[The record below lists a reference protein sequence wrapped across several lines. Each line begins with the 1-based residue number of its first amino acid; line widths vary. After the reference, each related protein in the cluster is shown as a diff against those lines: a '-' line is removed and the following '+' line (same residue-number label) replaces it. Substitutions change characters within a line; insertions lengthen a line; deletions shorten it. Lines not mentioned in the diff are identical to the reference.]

1 MAKKK
6 VQSISETIGSVL
18 VKEITRNTWQVS
30 TLVAI
35 DQGIHTLVQKQ
46 ILPLPCSSA
55 LDFLE
60 ETCEQCPIPWIFL
73 FVEANRTLNAP
84 EVDYSLDVLQDVLI
98 SHGGIFSQNIM
109 TQPSQNLLLTDH
121 DGCGGSGNLVPEY
134 LTRSRMRMEVRF
146 TVIQNAVR
154 PTAYGPSLILTANDF
169 FFGSQAILVLD
180 AKDV

>member
-18 VKEITRNTWQVS
+18 VKEITRNRWQVS

-55 LDFLE
+55 LNLLK

-73 FVEANRTLNAP
+73 FVEANRTLKAP
-84 EVDYSLDVLQDVLI
+84 EVAYTLDVLQNVLI
-98 SHGGIFSQNIM
+98 PHGGLFSQNIM
-109 TQPSQNLLLTDH
+109 THPSQNLLLTDP

-134 LTRSRMRMEVRF
+134 PIR
-146 TVIQNAVR
+146 
-154 PTAYGPSLILTANDF
+154 
-169 FFGSQAILVLD
+169 
-180 AKDV
+180 